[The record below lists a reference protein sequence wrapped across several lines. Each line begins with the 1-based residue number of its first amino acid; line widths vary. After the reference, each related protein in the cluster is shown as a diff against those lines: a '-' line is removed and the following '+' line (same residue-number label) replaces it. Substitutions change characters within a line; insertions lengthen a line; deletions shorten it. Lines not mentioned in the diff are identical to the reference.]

1 MQPRLDFSAT
11 VALYGVLSRA
21 GREGV
26 PRSKVDVQI
35 IATRRHSV
43 VHADHKS
50 AAYENSA
57 QKCGLRNQA

>member
-1 MQPRLDFSAT
+1 VIRAT
-11 VALYGVLSRA
+11 RRGAFA
-21 GREGV
+21 GIKNPGKSDRV